1 MTMTVD
7 VVAMLSAATAPGTR
21 TVDRATARVADAPMA
36 RPARLDRAV
45 GANMPCWPFTAIA
58 GAAASIVSG
67 NSEAAIRIAGTAD
80 AQLAG
85 TDNDPTKPARPAAA
99 ETVPALDNALEP
111 LSRSLCSSG
120 ARTPMSGFG

>member
-21 TVDRATARVADAPMA
+21 TVDRATARVADAPTA

-45 GANMPCWPFTAIA
+45 GANMPCWPTAIA
-58 GAAASIVSG
+58 GAASSMVSG
-67 NSEAAIRIAGTAD
+67 SSVAAIRIAGTAD

-85 TDNDPTKPARPAAA
+85 TDNDPTKPARPAVAA
-99 ETVPALDNALEP
+99 TLPALDNAAEP
-111 LSRSLCSSG
+111 LS
-120 ARTPMSGFG
+120 